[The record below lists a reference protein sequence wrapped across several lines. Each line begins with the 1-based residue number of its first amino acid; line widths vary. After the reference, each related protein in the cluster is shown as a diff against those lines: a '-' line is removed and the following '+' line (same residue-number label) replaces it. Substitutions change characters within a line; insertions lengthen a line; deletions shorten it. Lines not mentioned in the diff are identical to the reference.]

1 MAKGTIVSCYSDP
14 NKIEIVMHCGIFY
27 SGSIS
32 FLLLKQRLHRKR
44 CISCQKQPII
54 YDKKNLIEYYE
65 NQSVQRTHVFSDL
78 DRNNLEY
85 KNKQREIYIRNK
97 RS

>member
-1 MAKGTIVSCYSDP
+1 MAKGTTISGYSDP
-14 NKIEIVMHCGIFY
+14 NKIEIMMHCKTFL

-65 NQSVQRTHVFSDL
+65 NQSVQRNHLYSDL
-78 DRNNLEY
+78 DKKNREY
-85 KNKQREIYIRNK
+85 KTNKERYQD
-97 RS
+97 